1 MSTKQLERGF
11 GQGRRIIKDTKHK
24 ERINGHENN
33 ITGGREASLW
43 KADLQSIQNS
53 KFRKQTGNV
62 FNIFHDGKGDE
73 EQEEAG

>member
-33 ITGGREASLW
+33 YWGQGGKFVKSRLAKHPEQQVQEANW
-43 KADLQSIQNS
+43 QCIQYIS
-53 KFRKQTGNV
+53 
-62 FNIFHDGKGDE
+62 
-73 EQEEAG
+73 